1 MPSAAP
7 TAGGVVVTEVE
18 MTPSFRS
25 SGIVLEHV
33 QQEDGRHEIIVAQV
47 NVVPVSG
54 ADAGNMK
61 VVLEMAMGTLNDYD
75 RTMDITEII
84 SALRYAADRLEAQ
97 QR

>member
-1 MPSAAP
+1 
-7 TAGGVVVTEVE
+7 

-25 SGIVLEHV
+25 SGIVV
-33 QQEDGRHEIIVAQV
+33 QEVEQAAGRHEIIVAQV
-47 NVVPVSG
+47 NVVPVSS

-75 RTMDITEII
+75 RTMDIAEII
-84 SALRYAADRLEAQ
+84 EALRYAADQLEAQ